1 MSLTSAFT
9 AIEVDH
15 VTGLDGADQGAA
27 TIEVGPSGE
36 ILAVRPAEST
46 VSRETSELS
55 AIPLLADSHA
65 HLGISDGVT
74 ESPEFHTL
82 AHVDAQLRH
91 LAVRGVGH
99 ILSLGTDQRW
109 LQKHLGRR
117 LASGEASDKAFG
129 YSAGVGFGA
138 VNGWPPEM
146 TCPELRFRPVEPELA
161 RRQVRELAGMGCRVL
176 KIWVDDFGGT
186 VPKIPLEVVRAIVDE
201 ARQCSILTF
210 AHVHFHRDARALV
223 DLGIGVLAHSIRDQ
237 LIDAALIDSMA
248 KNAVTLVP
256 TLSREEAELAFS
268 LEDNPYMNNEFF
280 LSSERDLVP
289 LLRGKKFS
297 DNPQKPAKRLE
308 IALENVARAHTA
320 GIPIAL
326 GTDSGFK
333 MKLQGFAQHR
343 ELQLMNK
350 AGMSPAECLK
360 AALQNN
366 QRLFA
371 TGMTAIVAGEPAS
384 FFIVKGNV
392 QQNIRTTEDI
402 VEIWVSGKRLSGPD
416 LLPGTELYRNDA
428 ARGGR

>member
-1 MSLTSAFT
+1 MSHSAGIT
-9 AIEVDH
+9 AIKVDH
-15 VTGLDGADQGAA
+15 LTGLDGVDQGPAL
-27 TIEVGPSGE
+27 IEIGPSGE
-36 ILAVRPAEST
+36 ILT
-46 VSRETSELS
+46 VWSGSSYIADGASGFS

-91 LAVRGVGH
+91 LSLRGVGH
-99 ILSLGTDQRW
+99 ILSLGTDQPW
-109 LQKHLGRR
+109 LQQRLRRR
-117 LASGEASDKAFG
+117 LASGDAGDKAFG

-146 TCPELRFRPVEPELA
+146 TYPELRFRPTESELA
-161 RRQVRELAGMGCRVL
+161 GRQVRELAGMGCRIL
-176 KIWVDDFGGT
+176 KIWVDDFGGK
-186 VPKIPLEVVRAIVDE
+186 VPKIPLAVVRAIVEE

-210 AHVHFHRDARALV
+210 AHVHFHQDAQALV
-223 DLGIGVLAHSIRDQ
+223 DLGINVLAHSIRDQ
-237 LIDAALIDSMA
+237 LMDANLIAQMVE
-248 KNAVTLVP
+248 KGVTLVP

-268 LEDNPYMNNEFF
+268 MEDNPYMKNEFF
-280 LSSERDLVP
+280 VSSERDLVP
-289 LLRGKKFS
+289 LLREKKFS
-297 DNPQKPAKRLE
+297 TDPEKPRRRLE
-308 IALENVARAHTA
+308 IALDNVARAHSA

-350 AGMSPAECLK
+350 AGMSSAECLK

-371 TGMTAIVAGEPAS
+371 TGMTAIKAGELAS

-392 QQNIRTTEDI
+392 QENISVTEKI
-402 VEIWVSGKRLSGPD
+402 VEVWVSGKRLSGPD
-416 LLPGTELYRNDA
+416 WTAPGIVGTPGL
-428 ARGGR
+428 